1 MEDEHC
7 NLAFVVFL
15 ELYEGS
21 TTTIYCYYT
30 VNHFKKTNNV
40 APEQFMSSTF
50 LTFVFSFENVP
61 SQVWWYRLLE

>member
-15 ELYEGS
+15 ELYELHYYY
-21 TTTIYCYYT
+21 ILLLYCKSLQK
-30 VNHFKKTNNV
+30 NA

-61 SQVWWYRLLE
+61 SMMI

>member
-15 ELYEGS
+15 ELYELQYYY
-21 TTTIYCYYT
+21 ILLLYCKSLQ
-30 VNHFKKTNNV
+30 KKTA
-40 APEQFMSSTF
+40 APDQFMSSTF

-61 SQVWWYRLLE
+61 SQV